1 MKRGTME
8 NMREILTESIFEV
21 FERMFFIF
29 LEPGGRAPVHDY
41 EAAIRFD
48 GPRRGAIRILFTRP
62 VARLMVRNMLGLG
75 NGDVTEPHVEDCAK
89 EAANMVCGNFLV
101 NLDASKKFTMSL
113 PAVLGETG
121 AAAGRVGGRRTPSI
135 STARPGRW
143 GSSSNWRRKG
153 VKGKGHRVRKERILI
168 S

>member
-1 MKRGTME
+1 MKRGPME
-8 NMREILTESIFEV
+8 NIREILKESIFEV
-21 FERMFFIF
+21 FEKMFFIF

-48 GPRRGAIRILFTRP
+48 GPQRGAIRILFTRP

-75 NGDVTEPHVEDCAK
+75 NGDVTDPHMEDCVK

-113 PAVLGETG
+113 PEF
-121 AAAGRVGGRRTPSI
+121 S
-135 STARPGRW
+135 ARPGQPPAVSEKVYAFDFECED
-143 GSSSNWRRKG
+143 GKMGVILEIEAKG
-153 VKGKGHRVRKERILI
+153 
-168 S
+168 

>member
-1 MKRGTME
+1 ME
-8 NMREILTESIFEV
+8 NIREILKESIFEV
-21 FERMFFIF
+21 FEKMFFIF

-48 GPRRGAIRILFTRP
+48 GPQRGAIRILFTRA

-75 NGDVTEPHVEDCAK
+75 NGDVTDPHVEDCVK

-113 PAVLGETG
+113 PEF
-121 AAAGRVGGRRTPSI
+121 S
-135 STARPGRW
+135 ARPGQPPDVSEKVYVFDFECED
-143 GSSSNWRRKG
+143 GKMGVVLEIEAKG
-153 VKGKGHRVRKERILI
+153 YCGCHLP
-168 S
+168 

>member
-1 MKRGTME
+1 ME
-8 NMREILTESIFEV
+8 NVKEILTESIFEV

-48 GPRRGAIRILFTRP
+48 GPQRGAIRILYTRA

-75 NGDVTEPHVEDCAK
+75 NGDVTDSHVEDCAK

-101 NLDASKKFTMSL
+101 NLDASKKFAMSL
-113 PAVLGETG
+113 PAF
-121 AAAGRVGGRRTPSI
+121 S
-135 STARPGRW
+135 ARPGLPPA
-143 GSSSNWRRKG
+143 SPEG
-153 VKGKGHRVRKERILI
+153 VMAFDFDCEGGKMGVVLTLEGTG
-168 S
+168 